1 MSSDRVRYQ
10 SATEIATVMPPEMK
24 ADIEANKVTD
34 TKKDADTKNDAD
46 ADSNGDKDL
55 KSGKLSDL
63 FSTAEPYDY
72 FLMIIGTIGALIT
85 GASIPFFNVLFGKML
100 DALNKDPSSFS
111 EGIAAIALAFVWVS
125 IANLFSGLAQVA
137 CWTATGERQTQK
149 LREKYV
155 KAILKQE
162 IGWFDSSNPSQ
173 LSSKLAD
180 TTGKL
185 QDGLGR
191 KVGDLM
197 QYIAQF
203 IAAFFVGLYLCWRL
217 TVVLLASFPLIGG
230 AGYFMITAIT
240 AASNQSLEQY
250 ANAGGLA
257 TEALSYIRTVT
268 ALNAQPDVVNKYFQY
283 LDECRRIGITKGLNV
298 GLGNGAVFG
307 AAFLTYALG
316 FWYGSKLV
324 ADQLGKECSGEEC
337 VTGGDILAVFFA
349 VIMGSIALGQMAPPL
364 AAFTSAKAAIYPM
377 MEIINRKPLIDGFA
391 DSGEKPEEKP
401 KGLITLENV
410 HFSYPTRPDIEVC
423 NGYNLAVNPG
433 ETVAL
438 VGRSGCGKSTVMNLL
453 LRFYDPS
460 SGSIC
465 LDNKEISK
473 LNVRWLRNQI
483 GYVGQEPI
491 LFAGTIAEN
500 IAYGLGDVE
509 RAGINAKE
517 MHELIII
524 AAKQANAHDFIMSF
538 ENQYETLVGSNGVS
552 LSGGQKQR
560 VAIARAL
567 VKKPS
572 ILLLD
577 EATSALDAVSEK
589 IVQESIDKLSHSKTQ
604 TTIIIAHRLSTIRNA
619 DKIATISDGKIV
631 EVGSHDDLIAK
642 NGIYADL
649 VRLQMTTG
657 GDAELTYV
665 GSALDIEETEK
676 VRKMSLHSDDKVASK
691 VDPTVKVVEEVI
703 DEAEKSLLWKRSW
716 DLVYENILWLALGI
730 FGACT
735 FGAIFPC
742 WGMLLAKTQNMF
754 YYTSATKM
762 KAKGVE
768 LAGYYVLLSVIS
780 LVSSTLN
787 FWGIGK
793 VGENISYKVR
803 GTMFE
808 AIMKR
813 EIGYFDREENAV
825 GALTTK
831 LADDSRV
838 IHKAFGEALA
848 KQIQAFFTLVI
859 GLGIGLSA
867 SWQITLVVLA
877 TFPLNIIASAIQM
890 QAIAGQQ
897 YDGNGD
903 DGNSKL
909 SNSKN
914 GKASDTVPV
923 THGAIIS
930 TAFNNMRT
938 IAAFSMQFKIA
949 DTYCALTNEISEKRI
964 KRSITA
970 GLGFGGSNSVLFL
983 TYALLFWYGSTLIES
998 GDVEFEQMMTAILSL
1013 MLGALGLGQAM
1024 IDMGDQ
1030 KAGLI
1035 AAKRVFKN
1043 IDDAK
1048 NSPINGLSN
1057 EGIKPTADVKGK
1069 IELRNINFVYPTRPD
1084 SVVCKNFNLVI
1095 NPGEVVAF
1103 VGPSGS
1109 GKSTIINLLLR
1120 FYDPVSGEILLDDEP
1135 IRNYNV
1141 RWLRSQLSWVGQEP
1155 VLFKGTV
1162 SENIQRGRKEYGDIT
1177 ITDGSKASV
1186 PHTAKSNGK
1195 YSMPVATDVDIEMGE
1210 AAVNITDVVDDDVKN
1225 ACIASNAHDFITSFT
1240 DGYDTDVGEGS
1251 ILVSGGQKQR
1261 ICIARA
1267 LIKNA
1272 GILLFDEATSALD
1285 ATSEKLVQD
1294 AIDKL
1299 SKSSNQQKTIII
1311 IAHRLTTI
1319 RNADKIV
1326 VIDKGEIVEVG
1337 SHDQLLSREGLY
1349 HQLWSKQSGIKT
1361 NRSSNSLLTSVQ

>member
-1 MSSDRVRYQ
+1 MAPQ
-10 SATEIATVMPPEMK
+10 EGIVMTSEKNADVK
-24 ADIEANKVTD
+24 ADAKTD
-34 TKKDADTKNDAD
+34 VVAKD
-46 ADSNGDKDL
+46 DKESR
-55 KSGKLSDL
+55 SGKLSEL
-63 FSTAEPYDY
+63 FSAAEPYDY
-72 FLMIIGTIGALIT
+72 FLMVVGTIGALIT

-100 DALNKDPSSFS
+100 DALNSDPTSFS
-111 EGIAAIALAFVWVS
+111 ERISIIALNFVYVA

-137 CWTATGERQTQK
+137 CWSTTGERQTQK
-149 LREKYV
+149 LRERYV

-180 TTGKL
+180 LTGKL

-197 QYIAQF
+197 QYFAQF
-203 IAAFFVGLYLCWRL
+203 FAAFFVGIYLCWRL
-217 TVVLLASFPLIGG
+217 TVVLLASFPLIGF
-230 AGYFMITAIT
+230 AGSFMITAIT

-257 TEALSYIRTVT
+257 TEALTYIRTVT
-268 ALNAQPDVVNKYFQY
+268 ALNAQPDIINKYLEF
-283 LDECRRIGITKGLNV
+283 LNECKKIGIMKGLNV
-298 GLGNGAVFG
+298 GLGNGGVFG

-324 ADQLGKECSGEEC
+324 ADQIGHPCTGETC
-337 VTGGDILAVFFA
+337 ITGGNILAVFFS
-349 VIMGSIALGQMAPPL
+349 VIMGSIALGQIAPPL

-391 DSGEKPEEKP
+391 DTGEKPEVKP
-401 KGLITLENV
+401 KGLITLDNV
-410 HFSYPTRPDIEVC
+410 VFSYPTRPDIAVC
-423 NGYNLAVNPG
+423 NGYNLTINPG

-465 LDNKEISK
+465 LDSKEISK

-500 IAYGLGDVE
+500 IAYGLGDAE
-509 RAGINAKE
+509 RADINAKE
-517 MHELIII
+517 TREQIIL

-589 IVQESIDKLSHSKTQ
+589 IVQESIDKLSLTKAQ

-631 EVGSHDDLIAK
+631 EIGSHEELIAK

-657 GDAELTYV
+657 GDVETAQDEKAV
-665 GSALDIEETEK
+665 EQEETEK
-676 VRKMSLHSDDKVASK
+676 VRKMSVHSDDQKAAKV
-691 VDPTVKVVEEVI
+691 VTVTAVVEEVV
-703 DEAEKSLLWKRSW
+703 DEKEKDLLWKRSW
-716 DLVYENILWLALGI
+716 GLVNENIVWLALGI

-754 YYTSATKM
+754 YYTSASRM

-768 LAGYYVLLSVIS
+768 LAGYYILLSGVS
-780 LVSSTLN
+780 LISSTLN

-803 GTMFE
+803 GEMFE
-808 AIMKR
+808 AILKR
-813 EIGYFDREENAV
+813 EIGFFDREENAV

-838 IHKAFGEALA
+838 IHKAFGEALS
-848 KQIQAFFTLVI
+848 KQIQALFTLVI

-877 TFPLNIIASAIQM
+877 TFPLNIVASAIQM

-897 YDGNGD
+897 YDNDGD
-903 DGNSKL
+903 DANNKVSN
-909 SNSKN
+909 NSKN
-914 GKASDTVPV
+914 GATETVPV

-949 DTYCALTNEISEKRI
+949 DTYCAITNEISEKRI

-970 GLGFGGSNSVLFL
+970 GLGFGGSNTVLFL

-998 GDVEFEQMMTAILSL
+998 GDVSFEEMMTAILAL

-1024 IDMGDQ
+1024 TDMGDQ

-1048 NSPINGLSN
+1048 NSPINGLSS
-1057 EGIKPTADVKGK
+1057 EGARPTAAIKGK

-1155 VLFKGTV
+1155 VLFKGSI
-1162 SENIQRGRKEYGDIT
+1162 SENIQRGRREYGDIT
-1177 ITDGSKASV
+1177 ITEGGATPAAS
-1186 PHTAKSNGK
+1186 TSKSNDK
-1195 YSMPVATDVDIEMGE
+1195 YNMPVTTDVDVEMGQVP
-1210 AAVNITDVVDDDVKN
+1210 AVNGVNVVDEDVKN

-1240 DGYDTDVGEGS
+1240 EGYDTDVGEGS

-1285 ATSEKLVQD
+1285 ATSEKLVQE

-1299 SKSSNQQKTIII
+1299 SKSSSQQKTIII
-1311 IAHRLTTI
+1311 IAHRLMTI

-1349 HQLWSKQSGIKT
+1349 HQLWTKQSGVKA
-1361 NRSSNSLLTSVQ
+1361 NRSSKDLLSSLSN